1 MVRED
6 DMALGNE
13 KVIRQAYKIADDKD
27 LQGWVAAFTEAGQPK
42 AHSNQPPACWPAI
55 QTRH

>member
-1 MVRED
+1 
-6 DMALGNE
+6 MALGNE

-42 AHSNQPPACWPAI
+42 AHSNQPPACRPAT

>member
-27 LQGWVAAFTEAGQPK
+27 LQGWVAAFNEAGQPK
-42 AHSNQPPACWPAI
+42 VHLVTPP
-55 QTRH
+55 R